1 MFSRCVCNIGTR
13 SVAVQQLS
21 LFLSSGMP
29 IQKPEAATHVVEEV
43 LYPLDGHMPLDEIRD
58 TVDDVEERR
67 ADQLEARQSRKHDR
81 RRQLAPLH
89 EREVPECD
97 KQVGERDG
105 VAVAGMSMS

>member
-1 MFSRCVCNIGTR
+1 MFSRYVCNIGTR
-13 SVAVQQLS
+13 RVAVQQLS
-21 LFLSSGMP
+21 LFLWSGTH
-29 IQKPEAATHVVEEV
+29 IQKPEAATYVVEEV
-43 LYPLDGHMPLDEIRD
+43 LYPVDGHMPLDEIRD
-58 TVDDVEERR
+58 AVDDVEERR